1 MLASISKVWKENVY
15 ENKLWADSGSV
26 GLPEEC
32 EHREPCT
39 NSGVATC
46 TCVWDAL
53 FPPHARVSGTHC
65 SLHMYVCLGCTVPCT
80 RTCVWDALFPAH
92 ARVSGTHCPSS
103 LCSVSYRNQLHRR
116 YSRGCACL
124 LWISRLWHSWHP
136 GPGHPSVGGRCRG
149 GCPGLHTHSE
159 PPWLPP
165 TSAVSPPQS
174 SGFQTGKLSL
184 VDKNHLCLRTSDLIQ
199 IFPKA

>member
-1 MLASISKVWKENVY
+1 MYVY
-15 ENKLWADSGSV
+15 LERTVPSTHV
-26 GLPEEC
+26 
-32 EHREPCT
+32 
-39 NSGVATC
+39 
-46 TCVWDAL
+46 CVWDAL

-65 SLHMYVCLGCTVPCT
+65 SLHTLVCLGRTVPSTCT
-80 RTCVWDALFPAH
+80 CIWDALFPPH
-92 ARVSGTHCPSS
+92 ACVSGTHCS
-103 LCSVSYRNQLHRR
+103 LHTLVCLGRTVPLAWAQFLTETSCIEDIA
-116 YSRGCACL
+116 RGCASL

-149 GCPGLHTHSE
+149 GCPGLHTRSE

-165 TSAVSPPQS
+165 TSAGSPPQS
-174 SGFQTGKLSL
+174 SSFQTGKLSL

>member
-32 EHREPCT
+32 EHGEPCT

-46 TCVWDAL
+46 TCIWDAL
-53 FPPHARVSGTHC
+53 FPPHACVSGTHC
-65 SLHMYVCLGCTVPCT
+65 SLHTLVCLGRTVPLAWAQFLTETSCIE
-80 RTCVWDALFPAH
+80 DI
-92 ARVSGTHCPSS
+92 AR
-103 LCSVSYRNQLHRR
+103 R
-116 YSRGCACL
+116 CASL

-136 GPGHPSVGGRCRG
+136 GLGHPSVGGRCRG
-149 GCPGLHTHSE
+149 GCPGLHTRSE

-165 TSAVSPPQS
+165 TSAGSPPQS
-174 SGFQTGKLSL
+174 SSFQTGKLSL